1 MSKTQQVA
9 PGIYKRGPH
18 QFQVKIRRN
27 GANLS
32 ETFETLA
39 AAKSW
44 RTVKIGKVVAGDFVD
59 RTKEKRATLRDL
71 VQRYLDDVTPT
82 KKGSR
87 QEANRLR
94 AWMRS
99 DLAPYSIAGIEPSDI
114 ASWIAARKDE
124 GKAPTTISNAVNL
137 LSAVFGKAREW
148 GYNIDNPCRGVAR
161 PSPRPAR
168 FAVMSEADQRLL
180 IQACERGPMWLPFV
194 VKLAL
199 TTGMRQGE
207 IRRLNWNHIHDT
219 HAHLPDTKNG
229 TSRDVIL
236 TTAGAAVIAEL
247 RQNLPRRLD
256 GWVFGDPDKLSADG
270 GFTEWQVQ
278 QAYADAAKW
287 AAEHLGVK
295 RLTFHDL
302 RHVALTALAD
312 YHDNLIELQQTSGHK
327 TLSSLARY
335 MNKTPEEKAKKV
347 RLREAQTKEARQTR

>member
-1 MSKTQQVA
+1 MSKTQKVE

-27 GANLS
+27 GASLT

-39 AAKSW
+39 AAKRW
-44 RTVKIGKVVAGDFVD
+44 RAVKIGKVVAGDLVD
-59 RTKEKRATLRDL
+59 RKKEKRTTLRDL
-71 VQRYLDDVTPT
+71 LQRYLDDVTPT

-114 ASWIAARKDE
+114 ASWIAERKAE
-124 GKAPTTISNAVNL
+124 GKAPTTVSNAVNL

-161 PSPRPAR
+161 PKPRPAR
-168 FAVMSEADQRLL
+168 FAVMSEDEQRLL
-180 IQACERGPMWLPFV
+180 IQACERGPQWLPFV
-194 VKLAL
+194 VKIAL

-207 IRRLNWNHIHDT
+207 IRRLHWDHVHDT
-219 HAHLPDTKNG
+219 HAHLPETKNG
-229 TSRDVIL
+229 MSRDVIL
-236 TTAGAAVIAEL
+236 TTAGSAVFDEV
-247 RQNLPRRLD
+247 RQKLPRQLS
-256 GWVFGDPDKLSADG
+256 GWVFGDPDKLSAEG

-287 AAEHLGVK
+287 AEEHLGVK

-312 YHDNLIELQQTSGHK
+312 YHDNVIELQQTSGHK
-327 TLSSLARY
+327 TLSVLARY
-335 MNKTPEEKAKKV
+335 INKNPQEAAKRV
-347 RLREAQTKEARQTR
+347 REREAQHRSRAV

>member
-1 MSKTQQVA
+1 MSKSQQIS

-27 GANLS
+27 GAS
-32 ETFETLA
+32 VSRTFETLKA
-39 AAKSW
+39 AQSW
-44 RTVKIGKVVAGDFVD
+44 RAVQVGKITSHDYVD
-59 RTKEKRATLRDL
+59 RSKERRTNLRDL
-71 VQRYLDDVTPT
+71 LQRYIDEVTPT
-82 KKGSR
+82 KKGHR

-114 ASWIAARKDE
+114 ASWIADRKAE

-148 GYNIDNPCRGVAR
+148 GYNIDNPCRGGAR

-168 FAVMSEADQRLL
+168 FAVMNEDEQRLL
-180 IQACERGPMWLPFV
+180 IQACERGPQWLPLV

-207 IRRLNWNHIHDT
+207 IRRLHWDHIRDT
-219 HAHLPDTKNG
+219 HAHLPETKNG
-229 TSRDVIL
+229 TPRNVIL
-236 TTAGAAVIAEL
+236 TTAGATVFAEL
-247 RQNLPRRLD
+247 RRELPRRLD
-256 GWVFGDPDKLSADG
+256 GWVFGDPDKLRADG

-287 AAEHLGVK
+287 AEEHLGVK

-312 YHDNLIELQQTSGHK
+312 YHDNVIELQQTSGHK
-327 TLSSLARY
+327 TLSVLARY
-335 MNKTPEEKAKKV
+335 INKTPQEAAKRV
-347 RLREAQTKEARQTR
+347 REREALKRRGAA